1 MHICTE
7 KTVKCLFCTKILHDP
22 SRQVDN
28 NLKPARTMR
37 GLTMFLVSCASV
49 WDIPRKTCQSPTP
62 VSWTRKVKEW
72 RWTRKTAAFIL
83 GHPCSSMQGRQSA
96 AKASTGV
103 PQLLCC
109 LSVRQIQRGSQRVWA
124 RCQIADY
131 HCDRI
136 LNIWIIYCPCWSPKR
151 SWWWGS

>member
-109 LSVRQIQRGSQRVWA
+109 LSVRQIERESEGLSQVS
-124 RCQIADY
+124 
-131 HCDRI
+131 
-136 LNIWIIYCPCWSPKR
+136 N
-151 SWWWGS
+151 SWLPLWQNPQHLDHLLSLLVSKEELVVG